1 MLWTYIFRLSL
12 FKGSRNAFPGYS
24 SPSSVPTVAGADP
37 ELAKAELTATSDDK
51 PAAVTRRTFQFG
63 TLRRFPMD
71 EFMATK
77 EQVVG
82 LTADEVL
89 RVSGGVE
96 KEGLYPRKF
105 GDVDYQVYVDGALIG
120 TTYGPASPVSPD
132 VGSGRPIDP
141 TTNGRP

>member
-1 MLWTYIFRLSL
+1 
-12 FKGSRNAFPGYS
+12 
-24 SPSSVPTVAGADP
+24 
-37 ELAKAELTATSDDK
+37 
-51 PAAVTRRTFQFG
+51 
-63 TLRRFPMD
+63 MD

-105 GDVDYQVYVDGALIG
+105 GDVDYLVYSDGALVG
-120 TTYGPASPVSPD
+120 TTYGPPASADPD